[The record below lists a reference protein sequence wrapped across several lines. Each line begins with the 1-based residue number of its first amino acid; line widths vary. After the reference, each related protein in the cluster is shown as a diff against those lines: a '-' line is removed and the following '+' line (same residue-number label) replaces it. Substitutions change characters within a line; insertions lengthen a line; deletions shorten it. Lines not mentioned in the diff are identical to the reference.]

1 MNPLVTIPAETLTAC
16 RDIHA
21 ADLAFQAYLAAGQ
34 NTENT
39 HNALIEALVLD
50 PSTVNQTALHEFLAA
65 LPARQA
71 LQRMIIAGQLRERH
85 IRGKQLAAVLAE
97 PLSAGIAEIEDELA
111 TSLAADAVVAAD
123 LGVSFIQSALST
135 SLAERLGISKH
146 YLANVTR
153 FEASAAKTLSRLGYQ
168 CGDLPPTQ
176 LEALAWWRS
185 MANTRQN
192 VTGEPV

>member
-1 MNPLVTIPAETLTAC
+1 MNPLVTIPAEVLTAC
-16 RDIHA
+16 RAIHQADI
-21 ADLAFQAYLAAGQ
+21 DFQAYLAAGQ
-34 NTENT
+34 NTEQEHLN
-39 HNALIEALVLD
+39 LIEALVLD
-50 PSTVNQTALHEFLAA
+50 PSIENQDALHAFLAA

-71 LQRMIIAGQLRERH
+71 IQKMIVAGSLRERH
-85 IRGKQLAAVLAE
+85 IRGKQLAAVLGD
-97 PLSAGIAEIEDELA
+97 PLAAGIAELEAELE

-123 LGVSFIQSALST
+123 LGVPFIQSALST

-176 LEALAWWRS
+176 LEALTWWRS